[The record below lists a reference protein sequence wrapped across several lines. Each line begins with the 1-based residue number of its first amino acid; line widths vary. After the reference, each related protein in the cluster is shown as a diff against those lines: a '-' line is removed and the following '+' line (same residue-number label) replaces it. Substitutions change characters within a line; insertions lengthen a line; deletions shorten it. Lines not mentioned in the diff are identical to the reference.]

1 MKTDKIMI
9 GDLARCV
16 NFEKERKYEPETF
29 YSECQDGHLRISTS
43 TLNYKTLKE
52 NVLFIENEQGQLVHH
67 FRKYSKVPSAEGEI
81 YAENLKRFDYQNLRS
96 KEEINYFKLQLLYHK
111 YINEIIKVSN
121 LYTADI
127 VIDTPYNDVIK
138 KFLGKKLDKQEI
150 VVKDDLVLKINDN
163 TFYSYSLDDYLNKS
177 PQSNKK
183 EYVDNIRLLEIDE
196 INNKWQEY
204 MPVSEIIDI
213 YKRSLKK

>member
-1 MKTDKIMI
+1 MKTDRIMI

-29 YSECQDGHLRISTS
+29 YSDYQDGHLRTSISR
-43 TLNYKTLKE
+43 LNYKTLKE

-81 YAENLKRFDYQNLRS
+81 YAENLKRFDYQDLRS

-183 EYVDNIRLLEIDE
+183 EYVDNIRFLEIDE

-204 MPVSEIIDI
+204 MPESEIIDI

>member
-81 YAENLKRFDYQNLRS
+81 YAENLHPGHPDVLHVRGAGYR
-96 KEEINYFKLQLLYHK
+96 YVWTRGALY
-111 YINEIIKVSN
+111 
-121 LYTADI
+121 
-127 VIDTPYNDVIK
+127 
-138 KFLGKKLDKQEI
+138 
-150 VVKDDLVLKINDN
+150 
-163 TFYSYSLDDYLNKS
+163 
-177 PQSNKK
+177 
-183 EYVDNIRLLEIDE
+183 R
-196 INNKWQEY
+196 
-204 MPVSEIIDI
+204 
-213 YKRSLKK
+213 

>member
-163 TFYSYSLDDYLNKS
+163 TFYSLDDYLNKS

-204 MPVSEIIDI
+204 MPESEIIDI

>member
-67 FRKYSKVPSAEGEI
+67 FRKYSKEPSAEGEI

-204 MPVSEIIDI
+204 MPESEIIDI

>member
-52 NVLFIENEQGQLVHH
+52 NVLFIENAQGQLVHH

-111 YINEIIKVSN
+111 YINEIIKVLN

-204 MPVSEIIDI
+204 MPESEIIDI

>member
-67 FRKYSKVPSAEGEI
+67 FRKYSK
-81 YAENLKRFDYQNLRS
+81 K
-96 KEEINYFKLQLLYHK
+96 
-111 YINEIIKVSN
+111 
-121 LYTADI
+121 
-127 VIDTPYNDVIK
+127 
-138 KFLGKKLDKQEI
+138 
-150 VVKDDLVLKINDN
+150 
-163 TFYSYSLDDYLNKS
+163 
-177 PQSNKK
+177 
-183 EYVDNIRLLEIDE
+183 
-196 INNKWQEY
+196 
-204 MPVSEIIDI
+204 
-213 YKRSLKK
+213 

>member
-52 NVLFIENEQGQLVHH
+52 NVLFIENEQGQLVQ
-67 FRKYSKVPSAEGEI
+67 
-81 YAENLKRFDYQNLRS
+81 NLKRFDYQNLRS

-204 MPVSEIIDI
+204 MPESEIIDI

>member
-1 MKTDKIMI
+1 MKTDRIMI

-29 YSECQDGHLRISTS
+29 YSDYQDGHLRTSISR
-43 TLNYKTLKE
+43 LNYKTLKE

-183 EYVDNIRLLEIDE
+183 EYVDNIRFLEIDE

-204 MPVSEIIDI
+204 MPESEIIDI

>member
-67 FRKYSKVPSAEGEI
+67 FRKYSKVPSDEVEI

-204 MPVSEIIDI
+204 MPESEIIDI

>member
-29 YSECQDGHLRISTS
+29 YSECQDGHLSISTS

-204 MPVSEIIDI
+204 MPESEIIDI

>member
-96 KEEINYFKLQLLYHK
+96 KEKINYFKLQLLYHK

-196 INNKWQEY
+196 INNTCQRVK
-204 MPVSEIIDI
+204 
-213 YKRSLKK
+213 

>member
-16 NFEKERKYEPETF
+16 NFEKGRKYEPETF

-163 TFYSYSLDDYLNKS
+163 TFFSYSLDDYLNKS

-183 EYVDNIRLLEIDE
+183 EYVDNIRFLEIDE

-204 MPVSEIIDI
+204 MPESEIIDI

>member
-52 NVLFIENEQGQLVHH
+52 NVLFIENAQGQLVHH

-204 MPVSEIIDI
+204 MPESEIIDI

>member
-43 TLNYKTLKE
+43 TLNYKALKE

-204 MPVSEIIDI
+204 MPESEIIDI